1 MLNLNQYIANTEQH
15 IKVITT
21 NELRSLQRKDD
32 IIIDVREPNELDA
45 GMIEGAIGIPRG
57 VLEMQLLQH
66 PSVKNKQ
73 TSTPLHRR
81 NIYLYCRS
89 GARSALAAFSL
100 QSMGFE
106 NVFSVSGGYQAWCA
120 HSH

>member
-1 MLNLNQYIANTEQH
+1 MLNLNQYIASTEQH

-21 NELRSLQRKDD
+21 DELRTLQRDD
-32 IIIDVREPNELDA
+32 NIIIDVREPSEMDA

-57 VLEMQLLQH
+57 VLEMQVLQH
-66 PSVKNKQ
+66 PCVNDKQ
-73 TSTPLHRR
+73 TTIPLHQRT
-81 NIYLYCRS
+81 IYLYCRS